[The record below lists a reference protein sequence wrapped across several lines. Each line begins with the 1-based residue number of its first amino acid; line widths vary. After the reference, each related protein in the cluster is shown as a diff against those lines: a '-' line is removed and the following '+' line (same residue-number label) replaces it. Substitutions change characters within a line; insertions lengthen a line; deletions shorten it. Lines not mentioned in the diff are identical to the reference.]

1 MMANFGGSMRIKS
14 LLQAVPIIGALVVLT
29 GGLAVAVDKPSE
41 PTASKPQAG
50 TDAARAVVQQFYAWY
65 MAVQPPNN
73 GDQVE
78 YAVKQK
84 PSLFSQELKTKLH
97 ADFEAA
103 SKSPGELVGL
113 DFDPFLNT
121 QDDPERMVV
130 GNATMKGSDCYVDV
144 FRASKAGKKESNK
157 PAVIPE
163 LAQKNGKW
171 VFVNFHYPADGSS
184 KDYDLLGTLKQLAAD
199 RIKYPVTPVKKGK

>member
-1 MMANFGGSMRIKS
+1 MKTNSSFQVLPAIF
-14 LLQAVPIIGALVVLT
+14 ALVGLT
-29 GGLAVAVDKPSE
+29 GGLAFAADKPSA
-41 PTASKPQAG
+41 PAASTPQAG
-50 TDAARAVVQQFYAWY
+50 TEAARAVVRQFYPWY
-65 MAVQPPNN
+65 MALRPPNN

-78 YAVKQK
+78 YAIQQK

-103 SKSPGELVGL
+103 RKSPGELVGL
-113 DFDPFLNT
+113 DFDPFLNA

-130 GNATMKGSDCYVDV
+130 GNATMKGADCYVDV
-144 FRASKAGKKESNK
+144 FRASKAGKKESDK

-171 VFVNFHYPADGSS
+171 TFVNFHYPADGSS
-184 KDYDLLGTLKQLAAD
+184 KEYELLGSLKQLADD
-199 RIKYPVTPVKKGK
+199 RIKYPVTPAKKGK